1 MASPESEALKTLYRG
16 WAAALAANPEM
27 PLDELRLMFEHWGD
41 VTAEPGGVDYI
52 ETNAGGV
59 PALWAVPKG
68 CAEDRVVPCL
78 HGGGYVTAS
87 MYTHRKVYGHL
98 AKTIGCRALILH
110 YRRAPEH
117 VHPAPVDDAVTAY
130 RWLLDQGIAPGHIAL
145 TGDSA
150 GGALAV
156 TTLLRA
162 RERNLPMPAA
172 TMPLSP
178 WVDME
183 ITGETLVSNR
193 EKDAIVQKEVV
204 EAMATT
210 FLGEGGNRKDPLANP
225 LYAGLKACRRCTFR
239 WVAMRRYWT
248 TAAGS
253 PSVPER
259 PASTSG
265 WTCSRKCST
274 SSTFPRDMRRRRTM
288 RSANWPSGCGR
299 SWASPDA
306 VFRAFGFAGPGPGVG
321 DLGLAEQANSHA
333 TLSTASNTGGRVAGP
348 MFFRGAIQ
356 AAR

>member
-1 MASPESEALKTLYRG
+1 MASQESEALKTLYRG
-16 WAAALAANPEM
+16 WVAALAANPEM

-52 ETNAGGV
+52 EANADGV

-68 CAEDRVVPCL
+68 CAEDRVLLCM

-98 AKTIGCRALILH
+98 AKAIGCRALIPH

-130 RWLLDQGIAPGHIAL
+130 RWLLDQGVEPGHIAL

-193 EKDAIVQKEVV
+193 EKDAIVQREVV
-204 EAMATT
+204 EVMATT
-210 FLGEGGNRKDPLANP
+210 FLGEGGNRRDPLANP
-225 LYAGLKACRRCTFR
+225 LYADLKGLPPVYIQVGGDETLLDDSRRLAERARNARRRCQ
-239 WVAMRRYWT
+239 
-248 TAAGS
+248 AGR
-253 PSVPER
+253 V
-259 PASTSG
+259 
-265 WTCSRKCST
+265 
-274 SSTFPRDMRRRRTM
+274 
-288 RSANWPSGCGR
+288 
-299 SWASPDA
+299 
-306 VFRAFGFAGPGPGVG
+306 PGVTARLPFLRGTCPGSGRG
-321 DLGLAEQANSHA
+321 DPQA
-333 TLSTASNTGGRVAGP
+333 G
-348 MFFRGAIQ
+348 
-356 AAR
+356 

>member
-1 MASPESEALKTLYRG
+1 MASQESEALKTLYRG
-16 WAAALAANPEM
+16 WAAALAANPQM

-68 CAEDRVVPCL
+68 CAEDRVLLCM

-98 AKTIGCRALILH
+98 AKATGCRALIPH

-130 RWLLDQGIAPGHIAL
+130 LWLLDQGIEPGHIAL

-204 EAMATT
+204 EVMATT

-225 LYAGLKACRRCTFR
+225 LYADLKGLPPVYIQVGGDETLLDDSRRLAERAQKAGVEVRLDVFPELQHVFHFSAGVRR
-239 WVAMRRYWT
+239 
-248 TAAGS
+248 
-253 PSVPER
+253 
-259 PASTSG
+259 
-265 WTCSRKCST
+265 K
-274 SSTFPRDMRRRRTM
+274 RTR
-288 RSANWPSGCGR
+288 RSASWPSGCGR
-299 SWASPDA
+299 S
-306 VFRAFGFAGPGPGVG
+306 
-321 DLGLAEQANSHA
+321 
-333 TLSTASNTGGRVAGP
+333 
-348 MFFRGAIQ
+348 
-356 AAR
+356 

>member
-1 MASPESEALKTLYRG
+1 MASRESEALKTLYRG

-68 CAEDRVVPCL
+68 CAEDRVLLCM

-98 AKTIGCRALILH
+98 AKAIGCRALILH
-110 YRRAPEH
+110 YRRAREH

-178 WVDME
+178 WVDLE

-204 EAMATT
+204 EVMATT
-210 FLGEGGNRKDPLANP
+210 FLGEGGNRRDPLANP
-225 LYAGLKACRRCTFR
+225 LYADLKGLPPMYIQVGGDETLLDDSRRLREHAKKAGVDVRLDEFPEMQHVFHFSAGHAPEADDAIRKLAE
-239 WVAMRRYWT
+239 WV
-248 TAAGS
+248 
-253 PSVPER
+253 R
-259 PASTSG
+259 P
-265 WTCSRKCST
+265 K
-274 SSTFPRDMRRRRTM
+274 
-288 RSANWPSGCGR
+288 
-299 SWASPDA
+299 
-306 VFRAFGFAGPGPGVG
+306 
-321 DLGLAEQANSHA
+321 LGLA
-333 TLSTASNTGGRVAGP
+333 
-348 MFFRGAIQ
+348 
-356 AAR
+356 